1 MGQRESNRRRRVS
14 VHLRGRVTARGAS
27 QLGYRYDGLNAEHQ
41 RARLIG
47 MPGMETEAHAH
58 AHRRLWR
65 LVLRCQVVG
74 DRYWVHLEKLAM
86 VAGAMAGVNR
96 RWPYEDTL
104 AQLAFGVESFGVLES
119 WPPRTRERERHLANQ
134 RYGREAL
141 EHAIIDV
148 MVEGLAPKRKAVS
161 SYCSEW
167 LAGADAAWVDVLADR
182 LMDGGLMGRWEARP
196 RVLKRYVRDRE
207 RQAALALDRREGL

>member
-1 MGQRESNRRRRVS
+1 M
-14 VHLRGRVTARGAS
+14 TARGAS
-27 QLGYRYDGLNAEHQ
+27 QLGYRYHHLSSEGQGARTVITLTTDGDLED
-41 RARLIG
+41 
-47 MPGMETEAHAH
+47 EAVSD

-65 LVLRCQVVG
+65 LVLRCQSVG

-86 VAGAMAGVNR
+86 VAGARAGVGLK
-96 RWPYEDTL
+96 WPMEVSL
-104 AQLAFGVESFGVLES
+104 HFLAFGVEGYGRVES
-119 WPPRTRERERHLANQ
+119 WPRYARERERELANY
-134 RYGREAL
+134 RRGRETL
-141 EHAIIDV
+141 EHAIIDT

-182 LMDGGLMGRWEARP
+182 LMEGGLMGWWEARP

-207 RQAALALDRREGL
+207 RLAALALDQREGL